1 MENIGNVFLQ
11 LFNAT
16 MSIISFNYFISAFA
30 EKKANRG
37 YLSAVSLVCFFLTSL
52 LVTSLV
58 PRLVLLL
65 SCIFLLTL
73 GYEMKYFFRAL
84 LTVLSVVLSSLL
96 ELIVALVIIKVM
108 SADFNE
114 VTGTT
119 NFIGI
124 LLSKFVEFLL
134 YFTLKMKKR
143 VTYLKFRKD
152 WLGVYLLPFVILAV
166 HFIVYYS
173 MKFYSD
179 NQPLVTLS
187 FVCLALLI
195 LSSIFILNLIDKI
208 NRSVIKEHQLT
219 VSEQLI
225 KEQEQQYR
233 LLFADNE
240 RIVKLRHDHKNL
252 VIGILSE
259 LEAGNIE
266 SVKNTLTAQLEALKE
281 GDSGVIC
288 GNGVIDAIIG
298 YKRSI
303 AKSRGV
309 TLSFEYKNIHSL
321 SISPIDLSILIGNAI
336 DNAIEAAERLSED
349 RTVHV
354 FIHSNGRQVVIGV
367 KNNVESN
374 FNAEEL
380 ETTKDDKLFHGYGI
394 LNMKQI
400 AKKYNGTVSLKCEDR
415 VFNTVMILTD
425 RAE

>member
-1 MENIGNVFLQ
+1 MVNVFLQ

-16 MSIISFNYFISAFA
+16 MSIISFNYFMSAFA
-30 EKKANRG
+30 DKKEKRG
-37 YLSAVSLVCFFLTSL
+37 YLSAISLVCFFLTSL
-52 LVTSLV
+52 LVTSLI

-65 SCIFLLTL
+65 SCIFLITMV
-73 GYEMKYFFRAL
+73 YEMKYFFRAL

-96 ELIVALVIIKVM
+96 ELIVAIVIIKVM
-108 SADFNE
+108 SADFND

-143 VTYLKFRKD
+143 ATYLKFRKD
-152 WLGVYLLPFVILAV
+152 WIGVYLLPFVILAV

-187 FVCLALLI
+187 FICLALLI

-208 NRSVIKEHQLT
+208 NRSVIKEHQLA

-240 RIVKLRHDHKNL
+240 RIIKLRHDHKNL
-252 VIGILSE
+252 VVGILSE
-259 LEAGNIE
+259 LEEGNVE
-266 SVKNTLTAQLEALKE
+266 SVKDTLAAQLEALKE
-281 GDSGVIC
+281 GDAGVIC

-298 YKRSI
+298 YKRTL

-309 TLSFEYKNIHSL
+309 TLSFEYKNLHNL
-321 SISPIDLSILIGNAI
+321 SVSPIDLSILIGNAV
-336 DNAIEAAERLSED
+336 DNAIEAAEGLSEEEKKV
-349 RTVHV
+349 VHV
-354 FIHSNGRQVVIGV
+354 FIHSNGRQIVIGV
-367 KNNVESN
+367 KNNVEAD
-374 FNAEEL
+374 FNADEL
-380 ETTKDDKLFHGYGI
+380 ETTKEDKLLHGYGI

-400 AKKYNGTVSLKCEDR
+400 AKKYNGTVSLKCEER
-415 VFNTVMILTD
+415 VFSTVVILTD